1 LGTFA
6 FLFQFLAG
14 WYSLFVSGWA
24 VHFAP
29 FALRGVQQDALEIFA
44 AGLMEEDKGTSSRYK
59 VPVWDGSPAT
69 WRSFKREMSW
79 WVQSLDLEQTMK
91 YNLAARWLLRQGGVV
106 RQRGEEF
113 TPQEL
118 ECKRAEKATDPDT
131 GETIVLVEADPLHGL
146 NKLLDALESING
158 KTDLDKKGE
167 LRHLF
172 YNELRRKPGERI
184 SEFCTRFRTLTAD
197 LRSEGIQLP
206 AAELGWFLREKLGL
220 DGIRKQLLET
230 ALAGQDS
237 YEAVEREVLRL
248 FKDLHVSDPLQRR
261 PFGGGDGKPSLMQR
275 FLSSSG
281 SSSGRPSTLA
291 PSTASSS
298 MHRPFRSSASVS
310 SRSTFRSSRS
320 SNPGQAR
327 QSYVT
332 EADVTEEHDD
342 GEAELI
348 PDDAGKEEPSL
359 EEVLQSEAATL
370 AADLEALEAEGVEP
384 ELLEELETGVESAA
398 EALVSMREARTKIN
412 EVKRDRGYGRSGNA
426 VSQSKPHGNQVNRA
440 TATTRCFDCN
450 LPGHWAG
457 DKECKKPGAGL
468 GKSEKKP
475 GKHVMIAE
483 AMNTEYVMPAETF
496 GEDPPE
502 PHEINAVS
510 AVKGLPT
517 STLSEA
523 LSMQTSTVVL
533 EKSPQLE
540 LASDK
545 KLVGALDSAC
555 NRTVTGF
562 TWLSGFLI
570 ELKKAPADVR
580 ALVKRQQER
589 ELFRFGNGGVQRSL
603 ERWRLPMVLGD
614 QLFLFWT
621 SVVDVPSLGLLFGR
635 DFLDGIGAGLNFNR
649 RLLRCDR
656 LGTGHIPLRQLAAGH
671 FLLEIIPRAWIR
683 PGSQR

>member
-1 LGTFA
+1 
-6 FLFQFLAG
+6 
-14 WYSLFVSGWA
+14 
-24 VHFAP
+24 
-29 FALRGVQQDALEIFA
+29 
-44 AGLMEEDKGTSSRYK
+44 
-59 VPVWDGSPAT
+59 
-69 WRSFKREMSW
+69 
-79 WVQSLDLEQTMK
+79 
-91 YNLAARWLLRQGGVV
+91 
-106 RQRGEEF
+106 
-113 TPQEL
+113 
-118 ECKRAEKATDPDT
+118 
-131 GETIVLVEADPLHGL
+131 
-146 NKLLDALESING
+146 
-158 KTDLDKKGE
+158 
-167 LRHLF
+167 
-172 YNELRRKPGERI
+172 
-184 SEFCTRFRTLTAD
+184 
-197 LRSEGIQLP
+197 
-206 AAELGWFLREKLGL
+206 
-220 DGIRKQLLET
+220 
-230 ALAGQDS
+230 
-237 YEAVEREVLRL
+237 
-248 FKDLHVSDPLQRR
+248 
-261 PFGGGDGKPSLMQR
+261 
-275 FLSSSG
+275 
-281 SSSGRPSTLA
+281 
-291 PSTASSS
+291 
-298 MHRPFRSSASVS
+298 
-310 SRSTFRSSRS
+310 
-320 SNPGQAR
+320 
-327 QSYVT
+327 VT

-440 TATTRCFDCN
+440 KATTRCFDCN

-580 ALVKRQQER
+580 ALVKRQQEH

-603 ERWRLPMVLGD
+603 EHWRLPMVLGD
-614 QLFLFWT
+614 QLFVFWT

-635 DFLDGIGAGLNFNR
+635 DYLDGIRAVLNFNR

-683 PGSQR
+683 PGSQRWRKFGQDGVVELQLSFGGWLKQKFGHASQGFPKEHEHLVTESSVCAADLANSGLCQSTTARPTLPALARDVMSTSISAISPIRNGRQVRSASTAGEMASNGAPHVSAKRVARPRAAALALAATIAALGACSIPSDQRHHAIASAGREHSGQWQSAI